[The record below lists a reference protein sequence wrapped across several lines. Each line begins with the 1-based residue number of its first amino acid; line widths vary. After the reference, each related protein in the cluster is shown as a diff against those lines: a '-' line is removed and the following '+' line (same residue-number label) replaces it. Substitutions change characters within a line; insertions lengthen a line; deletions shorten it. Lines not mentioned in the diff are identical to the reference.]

1 MNGRDHTGAAAK
13 FLLPAVL
20 TFLVMWAAAALAAA
34 ADVGLV
40 TGLTGEVSYWNEVE
54 KGQPTRA
61 EAFMKVRQGD
71 RFKLSGNTVL
81 KVLYFNTGRQETW
94 KGPRLLTAG
103 AGASQAE
110 GGGEPTVEMLSAKI
124 AHQIG
129 TAPLPLP
136 RSSLQYA
143 GVIRTMGGERQPPSG
158 GPAPRSAS
166 PEEAKREIAEAHK
179 VYQEWRQRAEVADF
193 APEIYL
199 LGILAENGQ
208 YREMDRLLT
217 KMLGQKPADPVLK
230 GLQTWVRTQVVP
242 KPERP
247 PTTKGQ
253 D

>member
-1 MNGRDHTGAAAK
+1 MNGRNHAGVTAK

-20 TFLVMWAAAALAAA
+20 AFLAMWAAVAQTAAV
-34 ADVGLV
+34 DVGLV
-40 TGLTGEVSYWNEVE
+40 TGLTGEVSYWNEAE
-54 KGQPTRA
+54 KEPPARA

-110 GGGEPTVEMLSAKI
+110 GGGEPAVEMVSVKI
-124 AHQIG
+124 ARQIG
-129 TAPLPLP
+129 AAHLPLP

-143 GVIRTMGGERQPPSG
+143 GVIRTMGSDRQPPSG
-158 GPAPRSAS
+158 GSAPRSGS
-166 PEEAKREIAEAHK
+166 RDEAKREIAEARK
-179 VYQEWRQRAEVADF
+179 VYQEWRQRAGPADY
-193 APEIYL
+193 APEMYL

-208 YREMDRLLT
+208 YREMDRLLM
-217 KMLGQKPADPVLK
+217 KMLGQNPADPALIR
-230 GLQTWVRTQVVP
+230 LQTWVRTQIP
-242 KPERP
+242 KPESH
-247 PTTKGQ
+247 PTTKGH

>member
-1 MNGRDHTGAAAK
+1 M
-13 FLLPAVL
+13 
-20 TFLVMWAAAALAAA
+20 TFLAMWAAVALTAAV
-34 ADVGLV
+34 DVGLV
-40 TGLTGEVSYWNEVE
+40 TGLTGEVSYWNEAE
-54 KGQPTRA
+54 KEQPARA

-71 RFKLSGNTVL
+71 RFKLSENGVL

-110 GGGEPTVEMLSAKI
+110 GGGEPAVEMVSVKVAR
-124 AHQIG
+124 QMG

-143 GVIRTMGGERQPPSG
+143 GVIRTMGGDRQPPSG
-158 GPAPRSAS
+158 GPAPRSGS
-166 PEEAKREIAEAHK
+166 RDEAKREIAEAHK
-179 VYQEWRQRAEVADF
+179 VYQEWRHRAEAADY
-193 APEIYL
+193 APEMYL

-217 KMLGQKPADPVLK
+217 KMLGQKSGDPVLK
-230 GLQTWVRTQVVP
+230 GLQTWVRTQVAP

-247 PTTKGQ
+247 PTTQGR

>member
-40 TGLTGEVSYWNEVE
+40 TGLTGEVSYWNEAE
-54 KGQPTRA
+54 KGQPTQA

-103 AGASQAE
+103 AGASEAE

-143 GVIRTMGGERQPPSG
+143 GVIRTMGDERQPPSS
-158 GPAPRSAS
+158 GPAPRSPS
-166 PEEAKREIAEAHK
+166 PEEARRKIAGARK
-179 VYQEWRQRAEVADF
+179 VYIEWRQRAAVADLT
-193 APEIYL
+193 PEMYL
-199 LGILAENGQ
+199 LGILAEYGQ
-208 YREMDRLLT
+208 YREMDRVLT
-217 KMLGQKPADPVLK
+217 RMLGQKPADPALI
-230 GLQTWVRTQVVP
+230 GLQTWVRTQIP
-242 KPERP
+242 KPERL
-247 PTTKGQ
+247 PTTK
-253 D
+253 DH